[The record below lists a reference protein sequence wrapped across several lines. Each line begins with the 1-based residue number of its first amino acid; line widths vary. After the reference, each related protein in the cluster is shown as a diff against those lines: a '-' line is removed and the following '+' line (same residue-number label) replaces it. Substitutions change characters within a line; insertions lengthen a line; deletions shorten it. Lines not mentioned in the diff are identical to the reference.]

1 MKLNTLKP
9 AEGAKQ
15 NSKRLGRGIGSGKGK
30 TSGKGHKGQIARAG
44 GYHKVGFE
52 GGQMPLQRR
61 LPKFGFTSRVSRVSA
76 SLRLS
81 DLNQVTADVIDL
93 KALMAANLIGPTIE
107 QVKIY
112 LSGDLEKPVHL
123 KDIRVT
129 KGVKAAIEAIGG
141 KIEFSTEVASA

>member
-1 MKLNTLKP
+1 
-9 AEGAKQ
+9 
-15 NSKRLGRGIGSGKGK
+15 
-30 TSGKGHKGQIARAG
+30 
-44 GYHKVGFE
+44 
-52 GGQMPLQRR
+52 
-61 LPKFGFTSRVSRVSA
+61 
-76 SLRLS
+76 
-81 DLNQVTADVIDL
+81 VIDL